1 MAASAFASLPM
12 PASAPRYIP
21 LGSSVSTAP
30 ASVADAIRI
39 RGARQNNLR
48 NLSLDLPLN
57 RLTVVTGVS
66 GSGKSS
72 LVFDTL
78 YAEGQRRY
86 VETFSPYARQFLD
99 RMDKPQVDRI
109 EGVPPAI
116 AIDQTNPVRTSRST
130 VGTMTELADHFKL
143 LYARAAQLHCRGC
156 GKPVRRDSAASIAAD
171 LRARAAAEGDPR
183 LVVCFPLTVPANF
196 SEEEVTGLLAAQ
208 GYTRI
213 QERLAG
219 AGAEGQDVLQVVQ
232 DRFRASS
239 AEDARLAEAL
249 ETALARGHGRL
260 SVHASGAGVASE
272 HTPDEAVWRY
282 SSGLHCA
289 DCDIH
294 YSEATPGLFSFN
306 SPIGACDTCRGFGR
320 VIGVDFGLVVPDES
334 KTLAEG
340 AIKPWQTESYREC
353 QEDLAKM
360 AKKAGVAMDI
370 PVRDL
375 PPEHRQWLFE
385 GDPKWKNWDS
395 SWPRYWYGVRHFFD
409 WLESKAYKMHIR
421 VLLSRYRSYTE
432 CPACHG
438 ARLKPDA
445 LLWRLPA
452 GDRGKLGTDHDFRGK
467 RGLSPISGLAI
478 HELMAMPVDRIRDAI
493 SALHIPGVPDEATAL
508 VLGEIRSRLAYL
520 ADVGL
525 GYLTLDRQSRTL
537 SGGEVQR
544 INLTTALGT
553 SLVNTLFVLDEPSI
567 GLHPRDIG
575 RILGVMTRLR
585 DAGNT
590 LVVVEHD
597 PQVMVAAD
605 ALLEIGPGP
614 GERGGNIVA
623 RGTPAEI
630 AANPDSVTGPWLAGQ
645 KRIDVDRPPRPVDTD
660 TPRLKLVG
668 ARQHNLRDLSVGFP
682 LRRLTCLTGVSGSGK
697 STLIQDVLFPA
708 LAKHFGEAA
717 ESPGAFDRLEDVDN
731 LRGVVMVDQ
740 SPIGKSSRSNP
751 VSYVGAWDP
760 IRALFAALPEARQ
773 RGYTPGTFSF
783 NAGHGRC
790 PTCTGSGFEHV
801 EMQFLSDVWLRCPD
815 CDGKRY
821 RPEVL
826 ELQWNGLSVADVLA
840 LTVHEALDVFG
851 EHPKVL
857 AALAPLADV
866 GLDYLRLGQPVPT
879 LSGGE
884 AQRLKLA
891 GHLAEAAQRKPVRK
905 ASAVDKSVDKVGE
918 TGNAADGRG
927 DPAGRPYGAHASA
940 ASENRRWPPISPLA
954 EAAAPGLLFLFDEPT
969 TGLHFEDVAKLLGA
983 FDKLLQAGHSLIVIE
998 HNLDVI
1004 AAADWI
1010 IDLGPEGGE
1019 EGGEIVVEGPPATV
1033 RAHPNSHTGAA
1044 LRDYAEALREIGA
1057 RQAGTAAGG
1066 RGDPAGRPY
1075 GHGFVTGTGTGSTG
1089 VETGGAGMG
1098 TDGAGTGTG
1107 KPGME
1112 TDDAWT
1118 ETGGTGME
1126 TATPSGGGDPP
1137 GRPHIAAEAR
1147 AQYRVA
1153 APAIEIRHAREHNL
1167 KNVSLQIPRDRFTVI
1182 TGLSGSG
1189 KSTLAFDIV
1198 FGEGQ
1203 RRYLESLNAYAR
1215 QFVQPASRPDVDGLF
1230 GIPPTVAIEQRTSR
1244 GGRKSTVA
1252 TLTEIHPFLRL
1263 MYVKLGTQFCPDCE
1277 VPVTP
1282 QSFEAIVAQL
1292 QRELRGASVE
1302 VLAPLVV
1309 NRKGLYTDLA
1319 KWARAKG
1326 HAQLRVDGDYLPTA
1340 KWPRLDRY
1348 KEHNIELPAGRVVV
1362 QPEHEATLRA
1372 LVEQALEIGKGVI
1385 KVLDTGTP
1393 GAAPI
1398 TFSTL
1403 RACPSCG
1410 SGFPEPDPRLF
1421 SYNAKHGWC
1430 PKCYGTGLKTAARIE
1445 DPDAL
1450 DLGDAEE
1457 VIVSDEPC
1465 PACAGARL
1473 NPVARAVRFRDLGL
1487 HQLAAWPVDK
1497 AAAFFADLALSAR
1510 ETDIARDLVSEIR
1523 GRLAFLQHVGL
1534 GYLALDRAAPTLSGG
1549 EAQRIRLAAQL
1560 GSNLRGV
1567 CYILDEPT
1575 IGLHPR
1581 DNRLLLDTLE
1591 ALRDRGNTLLVVEHD
1606 EDTIRRADHVIDL
1619 GPGAGV
1625 RGGRVVAEGRIDDL
1639 LNAPESATGECFRHP
1654 LQHPLRPRRA
1664 VADEHAAIRIEGA
1677 NLHNLRALSVRIPL
1691 ARLTVVTGVSGSG
1704 KSSLARDVIHANL
1717 RARLGDPEATRARRR
1732 GQAQPDEVDQALVG
1746 CKALH
1751 GWQQVGRV
1759 LEVDQ
1764 TPIGKTPRSCPATYV
1779 GFWDAVRKLFA
1790 DTFDARTRGWNAS
1803 RFSFNTGAGR
1813 CPVCDGAGQT
1823 TVEMSFLPDVKT
1835 PCEGCGGAR
1844 FNAETLSVRW
1854 KDRTV
1859 AEVLAM
1865 AVDEAVDF
1873 FSAHPAIAHPLQ
1885 LLQDVGLGYLTLG
1898 QPSPTLSGGE
1908 AQRIKLVTELAKV
1921 RRRPGDAEDTGGVPL
1936 PADKHSLYV
1945 LDEPTVGL
1953 HMADVDKLIRVLHR
1967 LTDAG
1972 HTVLVIEHDLDVIAE
1987 ADWLI
1992 DLGPEGGDG
2001 GGRVVAEGPPEV
2013 AMAAPESHTGRHLR
2027 EFLAQRRPG

>member
-1 MAASAFASLPM
+1 MARPSD
-12 PASAPRYIP
+12 
-21 LGSSVSTAP
+21 T
-30 ASVADAIRI
+30 IRI

-48 NLSLDLPLN
+48 NLSLDLALN

-86 VETFSPYARQFLD
+86 VETFSPYARQFLE

-109 EGVPPAI
+109 DGVPPAI

-143 LYARAAQLHCRGC
+143 LYARAAHLHCRCC
-156 GKPVRRDSAASIAAD
+156 GQPVRRDSPQSIAVD
-171 LRARAAAEGDPR
+171 LRARVAAAGDPR
-183 LVVCFPLTVPANF
+183 LAVCFAVPVPASF
-196 SEEEVTGLLAAQ
+196 SADEVTQLLNAQ

-213 QERLAG
+213 QQRIAARDASAG
-219 AGAEGQDVLQVVQ
+219 LDTLQVVQ
-232 DRFRASS
+232 DRFRAGTVD
-239 AEDARLAEAL
+239 EARLAEAL
-249 ETALARGHGRL
+249 ETALQRGHGQL
-260 SVHASGAGVASE
+260 AVYAGGEGVGE
-272 HTPDEAVWRY
+272 VVWRY
-282 SSGLHCA
+282 SAGLHCA
-289 DCDIH
+289 DCDIA
-294 YSEATPGLFSFN
+294 YSEPTPGLFSFN
-306 SPIGACDTCRGFGR
+306 SPIGACETCRGFGR
-320 VIGVDFGLVVPDES
+320 VIGVDYGLVVPDES
-334 KTLAEG
+334 KTLAGG
-340 AIKPWQTESYREC
+340 AVKPWQTESYREC
-353 QEDLAKM
+353 QQDLEKM
-360 AKKAGVAMDI
+360 ARQYGVALDI

-375 PPEHRQWLFE
+375 PPEHRAWLFE
-385 GDPKWKNWDS
+385 GDPRWKNWDS

-409 WLESKAYKMHIR
+409 WLETKAYKMHIR

-445 LLWRLPA
+445 LLWRLPLQ
-452 GDRGKLGTDHDFRGK
+452 LGTDPGDRPPGQTP
-467 RGLSPISGLAI
+467 GSVPVQVSPLAGLAI
-478 HELMAMPVDRIRDAI
+478 HELMALPVDRIRA
-493 SALHIPGVPDEATAL
+493 ALATLHIPGVPDEATEL
-508 VLGEIRSRLAYL
+508 VLGEIRSRLNYL
-520 ADVGL
+520 SDVGL

-597 PQVMVAAD
+597 PQVMVVAD
-605 ALLEIGPGP
+605 ELLEIGPGP

-623 RGTPAEI
+623 RGTPAEL
-630 AANPDSVTGPWLAGQ
+630 AANPASITGPWLAGR
-645 KRIDVDRPPRPVDTD
+645 KRIERDRQLRTVAAD
-660 TPRLKLVG
+660 TPRLTLRG
-668 ARQHNLRDLSVGFP
+668 ARQHNLRDLTVGFP
-682 LRRLTCLTGVSGSGK
+682 LQRLTCLTGVSGSGK
-697 STLIQDVLFPA
+697 STLIQDVLYPA
-708 LAKHFGEAA
+708 LAKHFGDSA
-717 ESPGAFDRLEDVDN
+717 EQPGAFAALEGVDK
-731 LRGVVMVDQ
+731 LAGVVMVDQ

-751 VSYVGAWDP
+751 VSYVGAWDA
-760 IRALFAALPEARQ
+760 IRALFAALPEAAQ
-773 RGYTPGTFSF
+773 RGYTAGTFSF
-783 NAGHGRC
+783 NAGNGRC

-815 CDGKRY
+815 CDGRRY
-821 RPEVL
+821 RTEIL
-826 ELQWNGLSVADVLA
+826 ELQWHGKSVADVLE
-840 LTVHEALDVFG
+840 LTVREALDFFAT
-851 EHPKVL
+851 EPKVL

-891 GHLAEAAQRKPVRK
+891 GHLAESTQRKPARPRK
-905 ASAVDKSVDKVGE
+905 PVDKSGGKAGE
-918 TGNAADGRG
+918 NPAAT
-927 DPAGRPYGAHASA
+927 
-940 ASENRRWPPISPLA
+940 
-954 EAAAPGLLFLFDEPT
+954 APGLLFLFDEPT
-969 TGLHFEDVAKLLGA
+969 TGLHFEDVATLLGA

-1004 AAADWI
+1004 AAADWV

-1019 EGGEIVVEGPPATV
+1019 GGGYVVVEGTPDEV
-1033 RAHPNSHTGAA
+1033 RAHASSHTGAA
-1044 LRDYAEALREIGA
+1044 LRDY
-1057 RQAGTAAGG
+1057 QAMW
-1066 RGDPAGRPY
+1066 DRPQW
-1075 GHGFVTGTGTGSTG
+1075 GLSP
-1089 VETGGAGMG
+1089 
-1098 TDGAGTGTG
+1098 
-1107 KPGME
+1107 K
-1112 TDDAWT
+1112 
-1118 ETGGTGME
+1118 
-1126 TATPSGGGDPP
+1126 
-1137 GRPHIAAEAR
+1137 AAEEPRVTYR
-1147 AQYRVA
+1147 ALA
-1153 APAIEIRHAREHNL
+1153 NPAIEIRHAREHNL
-1167 KNVSLQIPRDRFTVI
+1167 RNINLRIPRERFTVI

-1215 QFVQPASRPDVDGLF
+1215 QFVQPASRPDVDGVF

-1263 MYVKLGTQFCPDCE
+1263 MYVKLGTQYCPDCD
-1277 VPVTP
+1277 VAVTP
-1282 QSFEAIVAQL
+1282 QSFDAIVAQL
-1292 QRELRGASVE
+1292 QRDLRGVSVE
-1302 VLAPLVV
+1302 ILAPLVS

-1326 HAQLRVDGDYLPTA
+1326 YTQLRVDGDYLPTA

-1348 KEHNIELPAGRVVV
+1348 QEHTIELPVGMVVI
-1362 QPEHEATLRA
+1362 QPEHEANLREF
-1372 LVEQALEIGKGVI
+1372 VRSALEHGKGVL
-1385 KVLDTGTP
+1385 KVLVLGQL
-1393 GAAPI
+1393 GAAPV

-1403 RACPSCG
+1403 RACPGCG
-1410 SGFPEPDPRLF
+1410 TSFPEPDPRLF

-1430 PKCYGTGLKTAARIE
+1430 PSCFGTGLKTARRVD

-1457 VIVSDEPC
+1457 LIDSSAAC
-1465 PACAGARL
+1465 PACDGARL

-1487 HQLAAWPVDK
+1487 AQMARWPVDQ
-1497 AAAFFADLALSAR
+1497 AARFFADLALNAR

-1581 DNRLLLDTLE
+1581 DNQLLLQTLE

-1625 RGGRVVAEGRIDDL
+1625 RGGRVVAEGVLDDL
-1639 LNAPESATGECFRHP
+1639 LRAPESATGAWLRAPLAHP
-1654 LQHPLRPRRA
+1654 LQPRRP
-1664 VADEHAAIRIEGA
+1664 VSDQQPSICIDGA
-1677 NLHNLRALSVRIPL
+1677 HLHNLRQVDVRIPL

-1717 RARLGDPEATRARRR
+1717 RALLGDPEAARARRR
-1732 GQAQPDEVDQALVG
+1732 GQAQPALAGWVPAG
-1746 CKALH
+1746 CTAVR

-1764 TPIGKTPRSCPATYV
+1764 TPIGKTPRSCPATYI
-1779 GFWDAVRKLFA
+1779 GFWDAIRKLFA
-1790 DTFDARTRGWNAS
+1790 DTFDARTRGWTAS

-1813 CPVCDGAGQT
+1813 CPACDGAGQT

-1835 PCEGCGGAR
+1835 PCESCGGAR
-1844 FNAETLSVRW
+1844 FNRETLTVSWRG
-1854 KDRTV
+1854 KTV

-1865 AVDEAVDF
+1865 PVDEAVDF
-1873 FSAHPAIAHPLQ
+1873 FAAHPSIAHPLQ

-1908 AQRIKLVTELAKV
+1908 AQRIKLVAELAKV
-1921 RRRPGDAEDTGGVPL
+1921 RSRPGDAATAGQPL
-1936 PADKHSLYV
+1936 PPERHTLYV

-1953 HMADVDKLIRVLHR
+1953 HMADVARLIDVLHR
-1967 LTDAG
+1967 LVSAG
-1972 HTVLVIEHDLDVIAE
+1972 HTVLVIEHDLDVMAE

-2001 GGRVVAEGPPEV
+2001 GGRIVAAGPPEQV
-2013 AMAAPESHTGRHLR
+2013 MDTAGSHTGHHLR
-2027 EFLAQRRPG
+2027 AFMATRSVGVAAD

>member
-1 MAASAFASLPM
+1 M
-12 PASAPRYIP
+12 PDSPER
-21 LGSSVSTAP
+21 P
-30 ASVADAIRI
+30 ATDAIRI

-48 NLSLDLPLN
+48 NLSLDLQLN

-143 LYARAAQLHCRGC
+143 LYARAAHLHCRCC
-156 GKPVRRDSAASIAAD
+156 GKPVRRDSADSIAAD
-171 LRARAAAEGDPR
+171 LRRRAADAGDPR
-183 LVVCFPLTVPANF
+183 LVVCFPVTVPTNF
-196 SEEEVTGLLAAQ
+196 SEEEVTGLLNAQ

-213 QERLAG
+213 QERQT
-219 AGAEGQDVLQVVQ
+219 GAEGGNDVLQVVQ
-232 DRFRASS
+232 DRFRASNT
-239 AEDARLAEAL
+239 EDARLAEAL
-249 ETALARGHGRL
+249 EAALQRGHGRL
-260 SVHASGAGVASE
+260 AVYASGDGANSDKSPG
-272 HTPDEAVWRY
+272 EAVWRY
-282 SSGLHCA
+282 STGLHCA

-294 YSEATPGLFSFN
+294 YSDPTPGLFSFN
-306 SPIGACDTCRGFGR
+306 SPIGACETCRGFGR
-320 VIGVDFGLVVPDES
+320 VIGVDFGLVIPDES

-340 AIKPWQTESYREC
+340 AVKPWQTESYREC
-353 QEDLAKM
+353 QTDLEKM
-360 AKKAGVAMDI
+360 ARKYGVAMDI

-395 SWPRYWYGVRHFFD
+395 SWPRLWYGVRHFFD
-409 WLESKAYKMHIR
+409 WLETKAYKMHIR

-445 LLWRLPA
+445 LLWRLPIA
-452 GDRGKLGTDHDFRGK
+452 ADAPRRSGLDRDPPAPHGEQRIAVKPAPTAACGN
-467 RGLSPISGLAI
+467 RGLSPISIHDGIAI
-478 HELMAMPVDRIRDAI
+478 HELMALPVDRIRDAVASLHLSGI
-493 SALHIPGVPDEATAL
+493 SDEATEL
-508 VLGEIRSRLAYL
+508 VLGEIRSRLSYL

-605 ALLEIGPGP
+605 ELLEIGPGP
-614 GERGGNIVA
+614 GERGGHIVA

-630 AANPDSVTGPWLAGQ
+630 AANPDSVTGPWLAGK
-645 KRIDVDRPPRPVDTD
+645 KRIDVHRPPRSVSAD
-660 TPRLKLVG
+660 TPRLLLVG
-668 ARQHNLRDLSVGFP
+668 ARQHNLCEVSAAFP
-682 LRRLTCLTGVSGSGK
+682 LQRMTCLTGVSGSGK
-697 STLIQDVLFPA
+697 STLIQDVLYPA
-708 LAKHFGEAA
+708 LAKHFGEATDGA
-717 ESPGAFDRLEDVDN
+717 GKLAGAFDRLEGVDN

-760 IRALFAALPEARQ
+760 IRNLFAALPEAKQ

-815 CDGKRY
+815 CDGRRY

-826 ELQWNGLSVADVLA
+826 ELQWRGVSVADVLEM
-840 LTVHEALDVFG
+840 TVHQALGFFADQ
-851 EHPKVL
+851 PKVL

-891 GHLAEAAQRKPVRK
+891 GHLAQAAQRKTVRK
-905 ASAVDKSVDKVGE
+905 ARGVDKSV
-918 TGNAADGRG
+918 GNSAENVMEIGDRPRFPEGNRG
-927 DPAGRPYGAHASA
+927 LS
-940 ASENRRWPPISPLA
+940 PIS
-954 EAAAPGLLFLFDEPT
+954 PGLLFLFDEPT
-969 TGLHFEDVAKLLGA
+969 TGLHFEDVATLLGA
-983 FDKLLQAGHSLIVIE
+983 FERLLEAGHSLIVIE

-1004 AAADWI
+1004 AAADWV

-1019 EGGEIVVEGPPATV
+1019 GGGLVVVEGAPDVVSTHAT
-1033 RAHPNSHTGAA
+1033 SHTGIA
-1044 LRDYAEALREIGA
+1044 LRDYAEALA
-1057 RQAGTAAGG
+1057 RTRRSGLDRDLPPDTDWGGNEAGIAVK
-1066 RGDPAGRPY
+1066 PAP
-1075 GHGFVTGTGTGSTG
+1075 TGL
-1089 VETGGAGMG
+1089 V
-1098 TDGAGTGTG
+1098 
-1107 KPGME
+1107 
-1112 TDDAWT
+1112 
-1118 ETGGTGME
+1118 
-1126 TATPSGGGDPP
+1126 
-1137 GRPHIAAEAR
+1137 AAEAR
-1147 AQYRVA
+1147 AQYRAVT
-1153 APAIEIRHAREHNL
+1153 APVIEIRHAREHNL
-1167 KNVSLQIPRDRFTVI
+1167 KNISLKIPRDRFTVI

-1263 MYVKLGTQFCPDCE
+1263 MYVKLGTQFCPDCN

-1282 QSFEAIVAQL
+1282 QSFEAIVAQI

-1302 VLAPLVV
+1302 VLAPLVI

-1319 KWARAKG
+1319 KWARGKG
-1326 HAQLRVDGDYLPTA
+1326 HTQLRVDGEYLPTA

-1348 KEHNIELPAGRVVV
+1348 KEHNIELPTGLVVV
-1362 QPEHEATLRA
+1362 QPEHEATLREF
-1372 LVEQALEIGKGVI
+1372 VRQALEHGKGVI
-1385 KVLDTGTP
+1385 KVLELGKL
-1393 GAAPI
+1393 GATPI

-1410 SGFPEPDPRLF
+1410 TGFPEADPRLF

-1430 PKCYGTGLKTAARIE
+1430 PSCYGTGLKTAARIE

-1450 DLGDAEE
+1450 DLGDAEDT
-1457 VIVSDEPC
+1457 ITSDEPC

-1473 NPVARAVRFRDLGL
+1473 NPVARAVRFRELGL
-1487 HQLAAWPVDK
+1487 HQLATLPVNR
-1497 AAAFFADLALSAR
+1497 AATFFAELALNAR
-1510 ETDIARDLVSEIR
+1510 ETDIGRDLVSEIR
-1523 GRLAFLQHVGL
+1523 GRLDFLQHVGL
-1534 GYLALDRAAPTLSGG
+1534 GYLALDRGAPTLSGG

-1625 RGGRVVAEGRIDDL
+1625 RGGRVVAEGDIAAL
-1639 LNAPESATGECFRHP
+1639 LAAPESATGECFRNP

-1664 VADEHAAIRIEGA
+1664 VADDHPAIRVEGA
-1677 NLHNLRALSVRIPL
+1677 RLHNLRDIAVRIPL

-1746 CKALH
+1746 CTAIH

-1779 GFWDAVRKLFA
+1779 GFWDAIRKLFA
-1790 DTFDARTRGWNAS
+1790 DTFDARTRGWAAS

-1835 PCEGCGGAR
+1835 PCDGCHGAR
-1844 FNAETLSVRW
+1844 FNPETLSVRW
-1854 KDRTV
+1854 KEKTV

-1865 AVDEAVDF
+1865 PVDEAVDF
-1873 FSAHPAIAHPLQ
+1873 FAAHPAIAHPLQ

-1921 RRRPGDAEDTGGVPL
+1921 RTRIGDPAVDPSHTVGRPL
-1936 PADKHSLYV
+1936 PADRHTLYV

-1967 LTDAG
+1967 LSDAG
-1972 HTVLVIEHDLDVIAE
+1972 HTVLVIEHDLDVMAE

-2001 GGRVVAEGPPEV
+2001 GGAVVAEGPPET
-2013 AMAAPESHTGRHLR
+2013 AMATPASHTGRHLR
-2027 EFLAQRRPG
+2027 EFLAARTAVTPG